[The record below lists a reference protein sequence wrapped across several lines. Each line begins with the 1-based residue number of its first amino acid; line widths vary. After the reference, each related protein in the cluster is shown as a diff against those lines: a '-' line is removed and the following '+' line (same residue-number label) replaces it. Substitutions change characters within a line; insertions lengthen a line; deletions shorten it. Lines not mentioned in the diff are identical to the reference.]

1 MATEARRRRYREK
14 RNQFAEKLR
23 TRGRVVSFGVR
34 GSDGDDFDPSDR
46 YREIGTASIFPS
58 KWRQDFSNDVRMDDR
73 MFFVSALIDISQ
85 CRIMKDNDGCEYNI
99 EHVEPFKPDDEVI
112 YNEIQVRG

>member
-1 MATEARRRRYREK
+1 MATAAQRRRYRVK

-34 GSDGDDFDPSDR
+34 GSDGDDFDPDDS

-58 KWRQDFSNDVRMDDR
+58 KWKKDFSNDVQMDDR
-73 MFFVSALIDISQ
+73 MFFVSALIDINH
-85 CRIMKDNDGCEYNI
+85 CRIMRDNDGCEYTI
-99 EHVEPFKPDDEVI
+99 MHVEPFLPDDEVI
-112 YNEIQVRG
+112 FNEIQVRG